1 VPDTG
6 WCNQLLAL
14 PFEKSKGIQ
23 IGYTT
28 KKIKNV
34 FQNKFQVFVLALVLV
49 YAVPMN
55 SMAKAVGLK
64 VIMSLVNMIR
74 CPLTVWVSFKS
85 EKASRELSRQERQE
99 IVRQAAIKK
108 REQRRRMREIPSISQ
123 TCA

>member
-1 VPDTG
+1 M
-6 WCNQLLAL
+6 
-14 PFEKSKGIQ
+14 
-23 IGYTT
+23 GYTT